1 MALDCISAE
10 GEEMPFPSSSVPPVG
25 GGDGCCDGVGV
36 APVLLLWLMLVL
48 SLLFVVGEGVVAMAM
63 GMAALFGGKRAASDS
78 FCLEEGDGSG
88 CEALDG
94 TFTGAGDTAPG
105 VSSSLFSEAGN
116 GVWTL
121 LLVADAALS
130 TEDIEWSGGSK
141 GGKQREGG
149 LTDKTIDLDE
159 TMECTQWKRPKQDAV
174 VGRMR

>member
-1 MALDCISAE
+1 MDCISAE
-10 GEEMPFPSSSVPPVG
+10 DEEMSFPSSPGPPVG
-25 GGDGCCDGVGV
+25 GGDGCCDGVDV
-36 APVLLLWLMLVL
+36 TPVLLLWLMLVL
-48 SLLFVVGEGVVAMAM
+48 SLLFVVDGGVVATAIAVA
-63 GMAALFGGKRAASDS
+63 MAALFGGKRTSDS

-130 TEDIEWSGGSK
+130 TEDIELSGGSK
-141 GGKQREGG
+141 GGEQREGG
-149 LTDKTIDLDE
+149 LTEKTIDLNGWDG
-159 TMECTQWKRPKQDAV
+159 MQRK
-174 VGRMR
+174 GRTE

>member
-1 MALDCISAE
+1 
-10 GEEMPFPSSSVPPVG
+10 MPFPSSPGPPVG

-48 SLLFVVGEGVVAMAM
+48 SLLFVVDGGVVAMAM
-63 GMAALFGGKRAASDS
+63 AAMFGGKRAASDS

-94 TFTGAGDTAPG
+94 TFTGAEDTAPG

-149 LTDKTIDLDE
+149 LMDKTIDLNGWDE
-159 TMECTQWKRPKQDAV
+159 IQ
-174 VGRMR
+174 